1 MKKRL
6 LALIMSSIVMVSAL
20 TGCGKQQDAGSS
32 EGVLPTGTF
41 EGIGNSFG
49 GELKVSVKLADG
61 KIEEI
66 TILEH
71 KDTPG
76 VSDPAMKDIPVAIIE
91 AQSTDVEVA
100 SGASMSSKGIMEAV
114 QNALDNA
121 NGVVKEEVTL
131 LEEPDVLIVGGG
143 MAGMVSAITAAE
155 NGAKVII
162 FEKTGKLGGTFG
174 GSTLSGTNTK
184 MQEENGITD
193 DSPEK
198 FFQDFIRLNEGY
210 KEIYPEAEYTWNED
224 LGRYYAEHSGEAVD
238 WLDELGADMK
248 DRTPSQPTLYEP
260 LSVPRVYVGDRA
272 SYEEVVTK
280 ELQKHIDAGNVSVA
294 LNTKGEE
301 LLMNGKE
308 VVGVKVTKADGT
320 EAEFKADS
328 TILATGGYG
337 HSEELVKKYNFQNF
351 TTTCP
356 EFVTGDG
363 HIMAEKAGAVLK
375 NMDFL
380 TAYSGVLKNEENGLK
395 KVDSIRVK
403 DFPYIIFVNEN
414 GERFIDELGNEDG
427 SDYDKISSSWKKAK
441 DNKVYI
447 MLDQAMVD
455 SLKAEGK
462 SIISGD
468 KDWSKFA
475 AQLEKGEVLFTGST
489 IEEVAE
495 KAGINGA
502 NLATTIERYNGFAR
516 NGIDEDFGRTRLMT
530 EFTGGTYY
538 VFETTPYLMITA
550 GGPDMND
557 KGEVLNA
564 DGEAIPG
571 LYQAGEIIGMANAFG
586 RTTIGGIGNTGNV
599 VWGKLAGSSAAE
611 YAKSK

>member
-20 TGCGKQQDAGSS
+20 AGCGKSQDTGS
-32 EGVLPTGTF
+32 ETTLPTGTF
-41 EGIGNSFG
+41 EGTGNSFG
-49 GELKVSVKLADG
+49 GELKVSVKLTDG

-66 TILEH
+66 TVLEH

-76 VSDPAMKDIPVAIIE
+76 VSDNAMKDIPAAIIE
-91 AQSTDVEVA
+91 AQNTEVEV
-100 SGASMSSKGIMEAV
+100 STGASMSSKGIMEAV

-121 NGVVKEEVTL
+121 NGVVKEEAAL
-131 LEEPDVLIVGGG
+131 LENPDVLVVGGG
-143 MAGMVSAITAAE
+143 MAGMVSAIEAAE

-198 FFQDFIRLNEGY
+198 FFEDFVRLNEGY
-210 KEIYPEAEYTWNED
+210 KEIYPEAEYTWNES
-224 LGRYYAEHSGEAVD
+224 LGKYYAENSGAAVD

-248 DRTPSQPTLYEP
+248 DRQPSQPTLYEP

-294 LNTKGEE
+294 LSTKVEE
-301 LLMNGKE
+301 LVMNGKE
-308 VVGVKVTKADGT
+308 VAGVKVTKADGT
-320 EAEFKADS
+320 EGEFKADA

-337 HSEELVKKYNFQNF
+337 HSEELVKKYNFENF

-380 TAYSGVLKNEENGLK
+380 TAYSGGLKNEENGLK

-403 DFPYIIFVNEN
+403 DFPHIIFINEN

-468 KDWSKFA
+468 KDWAKFE
-475 AQLEKGEVLFTGST
+475 AQVTKAEVVFTGST

-495 KAGINGA
+495 KAGINGE
-502 NLATTIERYNGFAR
+502 NLATTIERYNGFVK
-516 NGIDEDFGRTRLMT
+516 NGVDEDFGRTRLMT

-564 DGEAIPG
+564 DGEAIKG

-586 RTTIGGIGNTGNV
+586 RTTIGGIGNTGNI
-599 VWGKLAGSSAAE
+599 VWGKLAGSGAAE
-611 YAKSK
+611 YSKSK